1 MSFAD
6 VSRRSGAAVN
16 EYTDTSYQKTIIS
29 ASNKYGGAIQG
40 IGSSEP
46 STEILFP
53 TTALNAAFASTGQAT
68 FFGITQSAV
77 QDSVGD
83 NSGFLLKSGGLA
95 EHYPYIDG
103 NIYSGAFANAR
114 WVNGATPPSPI
125 TAPHSI
131 AYTAKNGE
139 QKAYYNGSSLAS
151 GSVAVAPSMSSGR
164 FASGAAG
171 SVYGWFF
178 FAAFW
183 DRILSPSEIAALD
196 SNPWVLFKKSPRIL
210 YFPSAGGGG
219 ATITG
224 DSGSYTLT
232 GTAATLKAGRKLAA
246 DSGTYNLTGTAAAL
260 KVGRKLT
267 ADSGTYT
274 LTGTAVAFKR
284 GYALGAESGTY
295 TVSGTSVNLKA
306 GRKLTADSGSYAL
319 TGTDVTLNYSPA
331 GSYNLTAES
340 GTYTLTGTAATLK
353 VSRKLTA
360 DSGTYALTG
369 TAAGLA
375 KGVRLTAESGSY
387 TLTGS
392 NVAFARTYVLTAES
406 GAYTLTG
413 TSAGLTWS
421 GAPVVEVPT
430 NGGPSIYGKP
440 VFREK
445 QFRKEYE
452 EQVKRIEDEKRLARI
467 LREDEEITVIM
478 ALMAA

>member
-1 MSFAD
+1 VSVILLPDKWRRQPQQAYAVDAGSPLAKGLIFLLEPPIRKAMSFAD
-6 VSRRSGAAVN
+6 VSGRSGAAVN

-77 QDSVGD
+77 QDSAGD
-83 NSGFLLKSGGLA
+83 NSGFLLKSGGLD

-164 FASGAAG
+164 FASGSAG

-196 SNPWVLFKKSPRIL
+196 SNPWALFRKSARIL
-210 YFPSAGGGG
+210 YFTAPSGGG

-224 DSGSYTLT
+224 TFSGTDSVDTTSFAGDVLIQGTLAATDATDTTSFSGAVPISGTFSPTESAVDSAAFSGSVATAGIPTLSSPT
-232 GTAATLKAGRKLAA
+232 VVSVTAT
-246 DSGTYNLTGTAAAL
+246 
-260 KVGRKLT
+260 
-267 ADSGTYT
+267 
-274 LTGTAVAFKR
+274 TAVPR
-284 GYALGAESGTY
+284 V
-295 TVSGTSVNLKA
+295 TVT
-306 GRKLTADSGSYAL
+306 
-319 TGTDVTLNYSPA
+319 
-331 GSYNLTAES
+331 
-340 GTYTLTGTAATLK
+340 
-353 VSRKLTA
+353 
-360 DSGTYALTG
+360 
-369 TAAGLA
+369 
-375 KGVRLTAESGSY
+375 
-387 TLTGS
+387 
-392 NVAFARTYVLTAES
+392 FA
-406 GAYTLTG
+406 
-413 TSAGLTWS
+413 
-421 GAPVVEVPT
+421 
-430 NGGPSIYGKP
+430 
-440 VFREK
+440 
-445 QFRKEYE
+445 
-452 EQVKRIEDEKRLARI
+452 
-467 LREDEEITVIM
+467 
-478 ALMAA
+478 